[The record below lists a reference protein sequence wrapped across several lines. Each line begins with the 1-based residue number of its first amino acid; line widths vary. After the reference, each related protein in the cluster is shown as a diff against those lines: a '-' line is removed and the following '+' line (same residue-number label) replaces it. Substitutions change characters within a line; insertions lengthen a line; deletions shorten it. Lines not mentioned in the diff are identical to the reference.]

1 MMIITKRMMNRNM
14 KQLIVAV
21 VLLFSFTVSS
31 QNKKWTLR
39 ECVDYALENNIT
51 VKQTALNNELSDQ
64 DLVIAKGNF
73 LPDLRGNASQNWNFG
88 SFIGQNGNR
97 VSRDSRGNSFG
108 LNTGV
113 TIFNGFRNTSLYKQA
128 QLGIESSELQLNILK
143 DNISVNVVNQYLNI
157 LLNKENLKVA
167 QDQIEI
173 TKKQVTQVT
182 ALVDSGV
189 RPKADLYDVQSQ
201 LASDNESLTNIEN
214 SITIA
219 LLGLSQLL
227 QIPSDGFD
235 VEEIMLPM
243 PEIGVEPKSSGE
255 IYEFAIQNRPE
266 IRKAEIDI
274 ENSQLGIE
282 IAKSSFFP
290 TLSFG
295 AGVGT
300 SYQHF
305 QGQEDLRIVVDPADP
320 TNITFADN
328 GFMQQLEDNL
338 GYNLGFSLNIPI
350 FNGFQTRANVEK
362 SKINNQSI
370 AYSLDQAKQDMRSNI
385 EKAYTDAKAAYKQF
399 EASQVSLDAQK
410 ESFKNA
416 QESFNSGVMN
426 SFAFEQV
433 RNRLV
438 NAEAN
443 LINAKYNFVFTKK
456 VLDFYLGKPL
466 VDY

>member
-1 MMIITKRMMNRNM
+1 MMKTTNRMTRIN
-14 KQLIVAV
+14 KHLIVAT
-21 VLLFSFTVSS
+21 VLLFTLAASS
-31 QNKKWTLR
+31 QAKQWTLQ
-39 ECVDYALENNIT
+39 ECVNYALENNIT
-51 VKQTALNNELSDQ
+51 VKQTALDAELSDQ
-64 DLVIAKGNF
+64 DLIIAKGNF
-73 LPDLRGNASQNWNFG
+73 LPDLSGNASQNWNFG

-97 VSRDSRGNSFG
+97 VSRDSRGNNFG
-108 LNTGV
+108 LNTGI
-113 TIFNGFRNTSLYKQA
+113 TIFNGFRNTSVYKQA
-128 QLGIESSELQLNILK
+128 QLGIESSELQLSILK
-143 DNISVNVVNQYLNI
+143 DNIAVNVVNQYLNI

-173 TKKQVTQVT
+173 TKKQVAQVT
-182 ALVDSGV
+182 ALVESGV

-201 LASDNESLTNIEN
+201 LASDNESLTNVEN
-214 SITIA
+214 SINIA

-227 QIPSDGFD
+227 QISSQGFD
-235 VEEIMLPM
+235 VKEMLLPLPNVSEEQ
-243 PEIGVEPKSSGE
+243 KSSND
-255 IYEFAIQNRPE
+255 IYDFAIQNRPE

-274 ENSQLGIE
+274 ENSELAIE

-290 TLSFG
+290 TLNFG
-295 AGVGT
+295 AGLGT

-328 GFMQQLEDNL
+328 GFGQQIGDNL
-338 GYNLGFSLNIPI
+338 GYNFGFSLAIPI
-350 FNGFQTRANVEK
+350 FNGFQTRANVDK
-362 SKINNQSI
+362 AKINNQRI

-385 EKAYTDAKAAYKQF
+385 EQAYTDAKAALKQF